1 VNQGK
6 LEGKDLYVIGGLAG
20 LTLIL
25 FGQYLLTWPTPLI
38 FPVSSLGTDLP
49 REIWPLA
56 YFVKQAILT
65 TGELPLWRSYLLSGA
80 PVMAEKGHPFWK
92 MCLDIE

>member
-1 VNQGK
+1 MNQGK

-38 FPVSSLGTDLP
+38 YPVSSLGTDLP

-56 YFVKQAILT
+56 YFVKHSLLT
-65 TGELPLWRSYLLSGA
+65 TGELPLWRPYLLSGA
-80 PVMAEKGHPFWK
+80 PIIGHPVAPSFI
-92 MCLDIE
+92 LPIG